1 MPFSLRN
8 FEDEKQARLGVTE
21 CLKHNVVEAFNVL
34 YEKDDE
40 LVAQFKFTALI
51 TANGTI
57 RINGLPVDAALYK
70 TEHAIQTR
78 LSRRFWLRRRTARP
92 RSPRSRKTTPPLPM
106 PLRPRP
112 PQPPLLE
119 EPLNLTGS
127 ERVCTMCLTRTRMT
141 VWVIGRVL
149 GMPLGGL
156 CALCTVCVYASADNI
171 SCVITLC
178 QK

>member
-70 TEHAIQTR
+70 TEHAIQDEALKT
-78 LSRRFWLRRRTARP
+78 LLASSAN
-92 RSPRSRKTTPPLPM
+92 RKAKKPAVKKDDAPAADAAAPAAAATP
-106 PLRPRP
+106 
-112 PQPPLLE
+112 
-119 EPLNLTGS
+119 
-127 ERVCTMCLTRTRMT
+127 
-141 VWVIGRVL
+141 
-149 GMPLGGL
+149 
-156 CALCTVCVYASADNI
+156 SA
-171 SCVITLC
+171 
-178 QK
+178 